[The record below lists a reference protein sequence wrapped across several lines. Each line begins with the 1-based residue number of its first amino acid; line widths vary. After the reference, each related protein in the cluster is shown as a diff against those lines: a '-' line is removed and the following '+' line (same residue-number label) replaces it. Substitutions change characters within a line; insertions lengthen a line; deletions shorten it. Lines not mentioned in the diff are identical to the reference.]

1 MEGSWRGLEGV
12 LEGSWRGLGGGLGG
26 VLEGSWRGLGGGL
39 GRVLERVHRSIRL
52 YTNFDFSG
60 LEWIMAATGN
70 QLSED

>member
-1 MEGSWRGLEGV
+1 MQKNYLEHVKVAKLRFVVTKFGQNHAF
-12 LEGSWRGLGGGLGG
+12 LSIFPQFSPKFFILTP
-26 VLEGSWRGLGGGL
+26 
-39 GRVLERVHRSIRL
+39 HRSIRL